1 MKVLQQFW
9 LPLFE
14 KYLNY
19 KSNHRGNERFE
30 ERMDLLST
38 LLALYPTTSNEELSK
53 EFLLTPH
60 FINMIAAFH
69 GVYKSKET
77 RGAINRNNM
86 MSSEKSRNYFFAHF
100 KKKKEEKE
108 SNNQ

>member
-9 LPLFE
+9 LPFFE

-19 KSNHRGNERFE
+19 KSNHRSNERFD
-30 ERMDLLST
+30 ERMNLLST

-60 FINMIAAFH
+60 FINMIAAFY
-69 GVYKSKET
+69 GLRKSKET
-77 RGAINRNNM
+77 RSAINRSNM
-86 MSSEKSRNYFFAHF
+86 MSSEKSRNYYFANF
-100 KKKKEEKE
+100 KKKKEEKD

>member
-9 LPLFE
+9 LPFFE

-19 KSNHRGNERFE
+19 KSNHRSNERFD
-30 ERMDLLST
+30 ERMDLLSK

-60 FINMIAAFH
+60 FINRIGAFY
-69 GVYKSKET
+69 GLRKSKET
-77 RGAINRNNM
+77 RGAINRSNM
-86 MSSEKSRNYFFAHF
+86 MSSEKSRNYYFANF